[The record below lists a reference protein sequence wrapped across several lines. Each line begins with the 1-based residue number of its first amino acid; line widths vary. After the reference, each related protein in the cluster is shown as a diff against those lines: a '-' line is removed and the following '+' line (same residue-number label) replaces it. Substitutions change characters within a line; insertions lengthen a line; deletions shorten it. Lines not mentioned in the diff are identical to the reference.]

1 MEQTTTD
8 EARSTR
14 TTLTREELY
23 EKVWQISAVQL
34 AKQLGVSDVA
44 IAKAC
49 KRHEIPK
56 PPLGYWAKKAAG
68 KSVLKPPLPAV
79 IDPSLQQITFTPQ
92 SAASRRPRR
101 PPEPGDLDSPPERT
115 LTFWDARI
123 ASTFARLEQAE
134 IKWDVS
140 SRLHNP
146 LPEVA
151 ATLTALR
158 DAKPSLMGRRQDSC
172 LVSPDYR
179 AEGSIFCVSVGP
191 GSISRA
197 GRLLDTVV
205 KAAKQAGFHLG
216 THKADYG
223 VRTRPVLEMLD
234 IRRQVRIRELTQR
247 IPHEPTAE
255 ELARKKRYTY
265 ATIDKWDYTPRGLL
279 RLSICDD
286 DGRHEHRSWTDGKAR
301 TVESM
306 VREIVVGLLEDVD
319 ADLQRQAAREEQHRR
334 EAEASHRRYIEAE
347 RRRKE
352 EAELSALLA
361 VIDRW
366 EHATRIRAFVEAY
379 LMRVHACE
387 PGNAATQFE
396 QWAQRALEV
405 ANRIDPT
412 IPTSVD
418 DSGLQ

>member
-34 AKQLGVSDVA
+34 AKQLGVSDVV
-44 IAKAC
+44 ISKAC

-68 KSVLKPPLPAV
+68 KSVRKPPLPAV

-115 LTFWDARI
+115 LTFWDARV

-151 ATLTALR
+151 ATVTALR

-197 GRLLDTVV
+197 GRLLDTLV
-205 KAAKQAGFHLG
+205 KAAKQGGFHLG
-216 THKADYG
+216 THNAGYG

-234 IRRQVRIRELTQR
+234 IRRQIRIRELTQR

-265 ATIDKWDYTPRGLL
+265 ASIDKWDYMPRGLI

-286 DGRHEHRSWTDGKAR
+286 DGRHEHRAWTDGKAR

-306 VREIVVGLLEDVD
+306 VREIIVGLLEDVD
-319 ADLQRQAAREEQHRR
+319 SELRQRAAREDERR
-334 EAEASHRRYIEAE
+334 RDAELTRQRYLEAE
-347 RRRKE
+347 RLRKE
-352 EAELSALLA
+352 EAEVVA
-361 VIDRW
+361 VLDVVGRW
-366 EHATRIRAFVEAY
+366 EQAQRIRAAVAAS
-379 LMRVHACE
+379 LQVVSHS
-387 PGNAATQFE
+387 ATQPTTSRLLA
-396 QWAQRALEV
+396 WTDHAS
-405 ANRIDPT
+405 RIADRVDPFM
-412 IPTSVD
+412 
-418 DSGLQ
+418 

>member
-1 MEQTTTD
+1 MEPTNTIA
-8 EARSTR
+8 ARATR

-68 KSVLKPPLPAV
+68 KSVRKPPLPVV

-101 PPEPGDLDSPPERT
+101 PPEPGDLNSPPERT

-134 IKWDVS
+134 IKWEVS

-151 ATLTALR
+151 ATLTAFR

-179 AEGSIFCVSVGP
+179 AEGSIICVSVGP

-197 GRLLDTVV
+197 GRLLDTLV

-234 IRRQVRIRELTQR
+234 IRRQIRIRELTQR

-265 ATIDKWDYTPRGLL
+265 ASIDKWDYTPRGLL

-286 DGRHEHRSWTDGKAR
+286 DGRHEHRSWTDGRAR

-306 VREIVVGLLEDVD
+306 VREIVVGLLEEVD
-319 ADLQRQAAREEQHRR
+319 SDLQRRAAREEQRRR
-334 EAEASHRRYIEAE
+334 EAEASHRRYLEAE

-352 EAELSALLA
+352 EAELSALLTE
-361 VIDRW
+361 VDKW
-366 EHATRIRAFVEAY
+366 EQALRIRSFIQARIRESNG
-379 LMRVHACE
+379 C
-387 PGNAATQFE
+387 NCTTTNCQFAE
-396 QWAQRALEV
+396 WVRRASRL
-405 ANRIDPT
+405 ADKLDPT
-412 IPTSVD
+412 THTAN
-418 DSGLQ
+418 LLLET